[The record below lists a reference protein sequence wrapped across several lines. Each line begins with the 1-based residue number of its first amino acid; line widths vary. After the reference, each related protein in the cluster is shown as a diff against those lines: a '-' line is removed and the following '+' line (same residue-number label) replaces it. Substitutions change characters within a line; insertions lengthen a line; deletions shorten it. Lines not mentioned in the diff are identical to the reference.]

1 MPRSARLDPKTAV
14 AVVFVASLFMSIM
27 DTTIVN
33 VALPSI
39 GDQFHVGAASVGIV
53 NVGYLVSLAVFVPLS
68 GWLGDRYGTRRVFL
82 SALAVFT
89 LASLLCGTAQTLD
102 QLSLYRVAQGAGGGM
117 LTPVGMT
124 MLFRAFPQEERMR
137 ASRVL
142 MVPTAV
148 APALGPVLGGWL
160 VDTLSWHWVFI
171 VNVPIGAAAMVFG
184 LLNLPDFRTE
194 RAGRFDPAGFLL
206 AAVGF
211 GGVMYALAE
220 GAGKGWGTPGIVGP
234 AVLGAAALVAL
245 VVVELRLAEPMLDL
259 RLFKD
264 RLFRT
269 VNLLSLASGAAFLG
283 MLYLFPLYYQDAVG
297 ASALRT
303 GLNTFPEAIGVM
315 IASQLAGRLYPRIGP
330 RRLIAVGAL
339 GVAVMMAL
347 MSRLTPET
355 TAWAARALMF
365 GTGFCMAYVFLPA
378 QTAAFATISGRA
390 TGRASTL
397 FNAQRQLGP
406 AAGVALLG
414 AVLTSNGTV
423 AAGHGGT
430 PVANLTAY
438 HAAFLT
444 AAGLAVLA
452 SVIALFVSDRD
463 AAPTMAPRESPAA
476 EAAAPADP
484 PTTDPAPVPA
494 PVTAP
499 EPAPA
504 PAPATPAGTAAG
516 TPAGTAAQTP
526 AATPADTPA
535 DQPRGASLS

>member
-1 MPRSARLDPKTAV
+1 MPRSTRLDPKTAV
-14 AVVFVASLFMSIM
+14 AAVFVASLFMSIM

-142 MVPTAV
+142 MIPTAV

-160 VDTLSWHWVFI
+160 VDSLSWHWVFI
-171 VNVPIGAAAMVFG
+171 VNVPIGAAAMAFG

-234 AVLGAAALVAL
+234 AVVGAVALVAL

-283 MLYLFPLYYQDAVG
+283 MLYVFPLYYQDAVG

-315 IASQLAGRLYPRIGP
+315 IASQLAGRLYPRVGP
-330 RRLIAVGAL
+330 RRLIAVGAV
-339 GVAVMMAL
+339 GVAVMLAL

-365 GTGFCMAYVFLPA
+365 GTGFCMAYIFLPA

-414 AVLTSNGTV
+414 AVLTSSGMVT
-423 AAGHGGT
+423 AGHGGT
-430 PVANLTAY
+430 PVANLAAY

-444 AAGLAVLA
+444 AAGLALLA
-452 SVIALFVSDRD
+452 AVIALFVSDRD
-463 AAPTMAPRESPAA
+463 AAPTMTPKAGTSKAGTSNAVTSNAGTSKAATPNAA
-476 EAAAPADP
+476 EPRAAAEEPDVPPTGAAATDAAPAD
-484 PTTDPAPVPA
+484 TPV
-494 PVTAP
+494 
-499 EPAPA
+499 ERS
-504 PAPATPAGTAAG
+504 
-516 TPAGTAAQTP
+516 
-526 AATPADTPA
+526 
-535 DQPRGASLS
+535 RGASLS